1 MEFPIINTCLSAE
14 SGAEVD
20 AGGFLLKHL
29 P

>member
-1 MEFPIINTCLSAE
+1 MGSLIINTCLFAE
-14 SGAEVD
+14 SGTEVD